1 MFIIPRC
8 IIEDGRY
15 YGTID
20 GWKLRIISIRMAE
33 AVWGVS
39 YGNVDGAIAHYGAE
53 EQHKLRNM
61 SCRSR
66 GLSLRIFAVYH

>member
-1 MFIIPRC
+1 
-8 IIEDGRY
+8 
-15 YGTID
+15 
-20 GWKLRIISIRMAE
+20 MAE

-66 GLSLRIFAVYH
+66 GLSLRIVAVYH